1 MNKSALGGSMSQTND
16 YQGDPNTLIAPIG
29 EQVDYRQRH
38 LKTSIETLEQA
49 INTISRI
56 EDCLSEMAELVLDA
70 RMDTSRVAQKNAIQ
84 ETYQEERQQIEAIL
98 QGAPPQV
105 RQLLQTQVE
114 EERLSFD
121 PAGALKIRLP
131 AMNLSPNEAGIDVP
145 EAPLAFRSAKALAQT
160 TAHLDHA
167 QGLVKH
173 AKRHFAETLGVL
185 NEQLGQVERVGAPAW
200 SAKRPSHALKT
211 DAAHHTPCE

>member
-1 MNKSALGGSMSQTND
+1 MSQTND
-16 YQGDPNTLIAPIG
+16 YQADRNTLATPPS
-29 EQVDYRQRH
+29 EPVDYRQRH
-38 LKTSIETLEQA
+38 LQTSIMTLEQA
-49 INTISRI
+49 INVISRV

-98 QGAPPQV
+98 QAAPHHV
-105 RQLLQTQVE
+105 RQLLHTQLE

-121 PAGALKIRLP
+121 PAGSLKIRLP
-131 AMNLSPNEAGIDVP
+131 AMNLSPNKAGIDIP
-145 EAPLAFRSAKALAQT
+145 EAPLAFRSVKALAQT

-211 DAAHHTPCE
+211 DAAHHTHCE

>member
-1 MNKSALGGSMSQTND
+1 MNKGAIGGSMSQTND
-16 YQGDPNTLIAPIG
+16 YQGDPHTPAAPTG
-29 EQVDYRQRH
+29 EPVDYRQRH
-38 LKTSIETLEQA
+38 LQASIKTLEQA
-49 INTISRI
+49 INAISRV

-84 ETYQEERQQIEAIL
+84 ETYHEERQQIEAIL
-98 QGAPPQV
+98 QATPHQV

-121 PAGALKIRLP
+121 PAGSLKIRLP
-131 AMNLSPNEAGIDVP
+131 AMNLSPDKTGIDLP
-145 EAPLAFRSAKALAQT
+145 EAPLAFRSAKALAQA

-211 DAAHHTPCE
+211 DATRHIHCE